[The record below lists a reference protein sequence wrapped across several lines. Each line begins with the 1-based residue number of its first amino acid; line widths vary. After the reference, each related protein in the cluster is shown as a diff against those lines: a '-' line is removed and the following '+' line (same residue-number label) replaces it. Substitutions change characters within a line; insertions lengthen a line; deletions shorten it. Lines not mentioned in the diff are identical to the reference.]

1 MSATRPA
8 FTLKHASFLVCLVSG
23 LFYAGH
29 IYFNL
34 GDYTAERGLV
44 AFGQSLA
51 IVLAFAAMVY
61 LIIET
66 FLLALSR
73 LFNQDEQD

>member
-23 LFYAGH
+23 LFFAGH

-44 AFGQSLA
+44 AFGQSCDR
-51 IVLAFAAMVY
+51 FS
-61 LIIET
+61 
-66 FLLALSR
+66 FCRNGLSYY
-73 LFNQDEQD
+73 

>member
-1 MSATRPA
+1 MTASPPA
-8 FTLKHASFLVCLVSG
+8 FTLKLASFLVCTVSG
-23 LFYAGH
+23 LVFAGH

-51 IVLAFAAMVY
+51 IILAFAAMIY
-61 LIIET
+61 LIVET
-66 FLLALSR
+66 LLLALSR
-73 LFNQDEQD
+73 LFDLGEKD

>member
-1 MSATRPA
+1 MSAMRPA
-8 FTLKHASFLVCLVSG
+8 FTLKHASFFVCLVSG
-23 LFYAGH
+23 LFFAGH

-34 GDYTAERGLV
+34 GDYTAERGIV

-61 LIIET
+61 LITET

-73 LFNQDEQD
+73 LFNLDE

>member
-1 MSATRPA
+1 MSARHPA
-8 FTLKHASFLVCLVSG
+8 FTLKHVSFLVCLVGG
-23 LFYAGH
+23 LFFAGH

-73 LFNQDEQD
+73 LFNLDEQD

>member
-23 LFYAGH
+23 LFFAGH
-29 IYFNL
+29 IYLNL
-34 GDYTAERGLV
+34 GDYTAERGFV